1 MPIISLCIILPCLI
15 SSIIFVVNSWNTNEK
30 SDDKE
35 NNELNKF
42 TNIFIDKVSK
52 NIDEFRYNVIIANFY
67 EMYNFFSKVIQKP
80 LDKNILVNSC
90 F

>member
-1 MPIISLCIILPCLI
+1 MVIAFKYKSKI
-15 SSIIFVVNSWNTNEK
+15 NKNEK

-52 NIDEFRYNVIIANFY
+52 NIDE
-67 EMYNFFSKVIQKP
+67 
-80 LDKNILVNSC
+80 LDTM
-90 F
+90 